1 MNILF
6 ENQAVTKRIKYDLI
20 YILANDDNKFIQH
33 R

>member
-20 YILANDDNKFIQH
+20 YILGNDHKFIQ
-33 R
+33 RS